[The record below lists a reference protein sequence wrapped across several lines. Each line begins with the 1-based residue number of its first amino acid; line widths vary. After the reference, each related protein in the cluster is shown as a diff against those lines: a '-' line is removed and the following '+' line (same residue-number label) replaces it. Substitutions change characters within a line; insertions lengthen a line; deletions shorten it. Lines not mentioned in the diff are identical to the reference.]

1 VQSSVPES
9 ICAGTWKIVMAYN
22 NWHQRVGTMLAV
34 VNIVLADAYVARQHY
49 AFVEATIPF

>member
-1 VQSSVPES
+1 
-9 ICAGTWKIVMAYN
+9 MAYN